1 MPGTKQ
7 AQREYVLSVLRR
19 KGQEA
24 ETLVGMLRRKFPDL
38 DEEQA
43 GELVWGLIDARVVRV
58 NDDAELEA
66 SDQIAS

>member
-43 GELVWGLIDARVVRV
+43 GELVWGLIDARIVRV